1 MARGARA
8 GRVCHEHVLAADYST
23 FDVRPSALGRAAMR
37 GAAAAHLRAVLDR
50 PWLVGR
56 NGDAPGRRVR
66 AAAVG
71 D

>member
-1 MARGARA
+1 VRVAL
-8 GRVCHEHVLAADYST
+8 GRHVLAADYAT
-23 FDVRPSALGRAAMR
+23 YDVRPSALGGRAATR

-56 NGDAPGRRVR
+56 NGDGSRRRVR